1 MLAWS
6 RVVMVDTGR
15 GGHVVSVLQ
24 VDLTGLTFK
33 DRRHEKDKI
42 NQANQS
48 RMSLNLW
55 LEHLGIVS
63 R

>member
-1 MLAWS
+1 M
-6 RVVMVDTGR
+6 
-15 GGHVVSVLQ
+15 SVLQ
-24 VDLTGLTFK
+24 ADLTGLTFK

>member
-24 VDLTGLTFK
+24 ADLTGLTFK
-33 DRRHEKDKI
+33 ERRHEKDKI
-42 NQANQS
+42 NRANQT